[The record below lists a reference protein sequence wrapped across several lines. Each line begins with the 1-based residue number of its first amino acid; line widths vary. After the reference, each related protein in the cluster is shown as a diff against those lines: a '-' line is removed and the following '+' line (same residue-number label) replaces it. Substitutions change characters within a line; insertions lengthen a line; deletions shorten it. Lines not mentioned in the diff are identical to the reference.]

1 MLILGLLSA
10 IEASTCLC
18 RRSGY
23 LCGNPT
29 AGLMLQNSL
38 SLASRALMFIFLPL
52 LGAMADGKMAGVR
65 HWVLAVAFLFVPLLI
80 GGVICFRSR
89 IEGIF
94 IILVQRIN
102 ANGTLY
108 RRAVSAVAPARIDS
122 PRRLRSRRYNEFKSL
137 VCVSFIPYYAAWP
150 VVIYLLSIFP
160 ENRGLLLGLSGLFNG
175 INTILM
181 AVFIDPQLARIGNH
195 ERIVV
200 GVYDDLVW
208 ARLYAAVIVL
218 ILLVVWWIAP

>member
-1 MLILGLLSA
+1 
-10 IEASTCLC
+10 
-18 RRSGY
+18 
-23 LCGNPT
+23 
-29 AGLMLQNSL
+29 
-38 SLASRALMFIFLPL
+38 
-52 LGAMADGKMAGVR
+52 
-65 HWVLAVAFLFVPLLI
+65 
-80 GGVICFRSR
+80 
-89 IEGIF
+89 
-94 IILVQRIN
+94 
-102 ANGTLY
+102 
-108 RRAVSAVAPARIDS
+108 
-122 PRRLRSRRYNEFKSL
+122 
-137 VCVSFIPYYAAWP
+137 